1 MNRALIISCDGK
13 ISCEEF
19 SINNGKYQSIGYGQS
34 EYHIALYLSKLL
46 KNKIKNIK
54 SKEKDLIVEL
64 DNMIIILENYIKL
77 SKFPFM
83 DKLNQKITMYM
94 ISKKIE
100 DKKIVLKKE
109 SKYIKRR
116 IVVGMSIPIML
127 MSANLIDK
135 NNNIEKEVTNSN
147 VIVSSKNTV
156 NLSSKQNVVVP
167 SSTIVYD
174 YKDNLNFIQ
183 NYDES
188 YNIDEID
195 NMVNRFSKM
204 NLYSYEEAVDILKR
218 ELPNNIDNYPNLE
231 VAIMRTLTTNAYNDG
246 RLNGDIIPNNLSY
259 EEIESLALDYLR
271 MYEKDDVY
279 HKQLV
284 LAVLRLES
292 GWGRDKNPNMLNNYG
307 NIRDFKTG
315 EFIKYKTSELG
326 IESYVRNILNIESKA
341 INSLKEENMNINN
354 ENVLLKTSYIYCEDA
369 AGWYKSVNEIM
380 EDVEED
386 YNFSNQ
392 TKTNFY

>member
-1 MNRALIISCDGK
+1 
-13 ISCEEF
+13 
-19 SINNGKYQSIGYGQS
+19 
-34 EYHIALYLSKLL
+34 
-46 KNKIKNIK
+46 
-54 SKEKDLIVEL
+54 
-64 DNMIIILENYIKL
+64 MIIILENYIKL

-271 MYEKDDVY
+271 MYEKDDIY

-369 AGWYKSVNEIM
+369 AGCYKSVNEIM
-380 EDVEED
+380 EYVEED
-386 YNFSNQ
+386 YNCSNQ